1 MLTPP
6 TFVVILL
13 WIVKI
18 VGTIWLLMYYTK
30 EYAKEFELFTYSNGF
45 QFATLTSVLSAFFTG
60 CYFFLH
66 YALLFPGDIDV
77 IAESINQAMSARGVT
92 DSSTIDTVLKYFPH
106 LLFIIQLIYTF
117 QFSELL
123 YLRLLQTLQKKE
135 IFLAPPTNNE

>member
-106 LLFIIQLIYTF
+106 LLFIIQLIYLSIFGVIVSSIIANFTKKGDI
-117 QFSELL
+117 FSTPN
-123 YLRLLQTLQKKE
+123 QQ
-135 IFLAPPTNNE
+135 